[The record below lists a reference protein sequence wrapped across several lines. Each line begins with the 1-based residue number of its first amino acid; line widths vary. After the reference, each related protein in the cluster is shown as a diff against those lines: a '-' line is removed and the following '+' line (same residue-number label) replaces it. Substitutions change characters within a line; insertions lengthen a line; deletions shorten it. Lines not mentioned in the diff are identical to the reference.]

1 MYYRRKIF
9 LFLIKTNFM
18 FKRGEVIAFDTD
30 YLTSLKS
37 LRKNNHSVDDTVNVL
52 VSIFNKMVKNVK

>member
-1 MYYRRKIF
+1 
-9 LFLIKTNFM
+9 M